1 MQMWIPQWWSSELSH
16 FQEFPEEP
24 LDPKAPFHGQD
35 YEDQYAADFLFWNQ
49 KHGIYLEMGGYDG
62 ITFTNTLHFR
72 NALGWRGILMEASP
86 LQVGWGLWDLLQCTP
101 GLGMYL
107 HTPV

>member
-1 MQMWIPQWWSSELSH
+1 MQEAKTAMQMWIPQWWSSELNH

-72 NALGWRGILMEASP
+72 NGLGWRGILLEASP
-86 LQVGWGLWDLLQCTP
+86 LQVVSAFGCFLW
-101 GLGMYL
+101 
-107 HTPV
+107 